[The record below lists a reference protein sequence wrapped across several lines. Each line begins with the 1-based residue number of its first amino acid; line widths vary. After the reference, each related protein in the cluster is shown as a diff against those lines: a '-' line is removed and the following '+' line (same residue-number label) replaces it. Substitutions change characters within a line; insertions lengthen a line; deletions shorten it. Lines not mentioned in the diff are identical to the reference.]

1 MPLKFYNR
9 KNKAKWVLKMDAGLV
24 GECVLGFSA
33 LPGFASSRQCT
44 GFSRLFSA
52 MEPYGL
58 QEDDERD
65 EERENTGRKKK

>member
-33 LPGFASSRQCT
+33 LPGFASGRWPVHRV
-44 GFSRLFSA
+44 FSVIFGGGALWFAR
-52 MEPYGL
+52 
-58 QEDDERD
+58 
-65 EERENTGRKKK
+65 GR